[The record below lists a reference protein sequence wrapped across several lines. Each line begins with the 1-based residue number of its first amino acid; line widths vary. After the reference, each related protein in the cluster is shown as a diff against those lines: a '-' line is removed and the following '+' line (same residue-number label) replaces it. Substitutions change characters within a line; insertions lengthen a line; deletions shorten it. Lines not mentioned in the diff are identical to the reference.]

1 MPADGVLIKT
11 TEEQPPAIAHGHLSA
26 AQELGLGTL
35 EDEMLPY
42 RVFSCPISAPAC
54 AGCPFSHQGRGMGQ
68 EGPHYP
74 GLAN

>member
-1 MPADGVLIKT
+1 M
-11 TEEQPPAIAHGHLSA
+11 EEEWPSAIAHGHLSA
-26 AQELGLGTL
+26 AQEFGLGAL
-35 EDEMLPY
+35 EDEIMPY
-42 RVFSCPISAPAC
+42 RVFSCPICAPAC